1 MKRASIHVSIVLEG
15 EKKAKQNGEKWNMTK
30 ICSYF
35 VEGRFAIQET
45 QGKLSKINTKK
56 TGTL

>member
-1 MKRASIHVSIVLEG
+1 
-15 EKKAKQNGEKWNMTK
+15 MTK